1 MLTKRVVDANG
12 PSHPLLSLDRREHLG
27 RVLEGDG
34 ALAERVRYCE
44 EIDESENKSSGIFG
58 DPTSFGGTHK
68 TTGPICS
75 PRLPVVFSRDRPA
88 AKRKMHMRGKV

>member
-27 RVLEGDG
+27 RVLERDG
-34 ALAERVRYCE
+34 SLAERVRYCE
-44 EIDESENKSSGIFG
+44 EVDESRNESSVMFG
-58 DPTSFGGTHK
+58 DPISFGGTYK

-75 PRLPVVFSRDRPA
+75 PRLPVVFSSDRPA